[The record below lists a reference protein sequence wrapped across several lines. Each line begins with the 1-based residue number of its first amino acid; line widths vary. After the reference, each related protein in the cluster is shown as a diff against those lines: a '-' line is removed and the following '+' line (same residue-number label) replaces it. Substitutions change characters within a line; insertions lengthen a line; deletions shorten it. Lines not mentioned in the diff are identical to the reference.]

1 MDQGTERERRR
12 RCTIFYYLEDDS
24 VQVME
29 PVEHNSGIP
38 QGREG
43 GGYRLSNQISHGLS
57 AGNGRI
63 YLLFIATSHL
73 GTIVRRHRIPFTY
86 DSSRPKPSSRTHPE
100 HHITFYDLNVHSNLN
115 IYGRVSVHFLS
126 VPEYFQGGN
135 FKISPRCTESSTV
148 TVSRESSSRVSAS
161 PSRSPSRYPMTSS
174 A

>member
-24 VQVME
+24 VQVIE

-43 GGYRLSNQISHGLS
+43 LGNGISNQIS
-57 AGNGRI
+57 RI
-63 YLLFIATSHL
+63 VSGKRKDSLTFIATSHL

-86 DSSRPKPSSRTHPE
+86 DSSGPKPSSRTHPE
-100 HHITFYDLNVHSNLN
+100 HHITFYDLNVHNNLN
-115 IYGRVSVHFLS
+115 IYGRVSAYFLS
-126 VPEYFQGGN
+126 VPEYFQGDN
-135 FKISPRCTESSTV
+135 FKISLRCTESSTV
-148 TVSRESSSRVSAS
+148 MGSRGSSSRVSAS